1 MSTSNRTITVPDQ
14 HELPPRALE
23 FLAPEDSS
31 AAARDW
37 SPPHDLSPSS
47 LTLLSDIAT
56 ELRSDDYLSHKNV
69 QDETIT
75 IGGFGLERIIAA
87 GVEVLLCGRQ
97 PATTFQSISSPSR
110 LPDPGRNC
118 IQFSQTK
125 ILQAC
130 FQNAQSMGF
139 HVQDVI
145 MPQCI
150 QTSPFYRPLTPADDP
165 KKLLAAVTN
174 PSTPAHLKPT
184 LPQLLYPHP
193 AFMDLIP
200 IPVFRARAITLAATQ
215 PQFFDVWEL
224 KKDIIVE
231 DGLVFWGSMSSGVSS
246 GGQGQPW
253 DMRSWEAAPWFLRKW
268 RTLVDGEEGEV
279 WKQSLWWQRAR
290 GEVEDRGSIGI

>member
-1 MSTSNRTITVPDQ
+1 M
-14 HELPPRALE
+14 
-23 FLAPEDSS
+23 
-31 AAARDW
+31 
-37 SPPHDLSPSS
+37 SPSS

-56 ELRSDDYLSHKNV
+56 ELRSDDYLKNV

-75 IGGFGLERIIAA
+75 IGSFDLERIIAA

-125 ILQAC
+125 IFRAC

-150 QTSPFYRPLTPADDP
+150 HSSHFYRPLTPADDP

-200 IPVFRARAITLAATQ
+200 IPAFRARAITLSATQ
-215 PQFFDVWEL
+215 PHLINIREL
-224 KKDIIVE
+224 KKDMTVE
-231 DGLVFWGSMSSGVSS
+231 NGLSYWSSDASSGAVR

-268 RTLVDGEEGEV
+268 RMLVGGEEGEV
-279 WKQSLWWQRAR
+279 WRQSLWWQRAR
-290 GEVEDRGSIGI
+290 GEVVSNCLT